1 MRYNMTLNIAKY
13 ALKTCK
19 KKKSYSRNRQK
30 SLNKISRQQKLE
42 PNT

>member
-19 KKKSYSRNRQK
+19 KGNLTVKID
-30 SLNKISRQQKLE
+30 KISRYQKLK

>member
-19 KKKSYSRNRQK
+19 KRNLTVEIDKKVPTK
-30 SLNKISRQQKLE
+30 
-42 PNT
+42 